1 MKKEFKLI
9 YHVLGKNTVT
19 RHNMLPNKTP
29 NNMNGLQS
37 FEMLA
42 KWVPCISF
50 PQSLVAIAST
60 VGYARQSDS

>member
-9 YHVLGKNTVT
+9 YRVIEKNTVT
-19 RHNMLPNKTP
+19 SHSMLPNKTP

-50 PQSLVAIAST
+50 PHSLVAIAST
-60 VGYARQSDS
+60 VGYARQSDG